1 MVIEFPVTIPRKRLR
16 PTYGDGF
23 GGAPLTT
30 SPFELSTRR
39 NRGAS
44 ADGEGTEGTT
54 NAQGETHV

>member
-1 MVIEFPVTIPRKRLR
+1 MIEFPVTIPRKRLR

-30 SPFELSTRR
+30 SPLERGVRR

-44 ADGEGTEGTT
+44 EDGPGTEEIPG
-54 NAQGETHV
+54 AIGEAHV